1 MAKIM
6 NYSEKNVV
14 PNINTKTP
22 FFIVESYK
30 NIRTNIISL
39 LNKNGGNVLAIA
51 SPNAGEGK
59 STTAINVAIT
69 LSQLNKKVV
78 LLDADLRR
86 PSMNKR
92 LKIDAEIG
100 CVDYLCGNC
109 GIDDITVHY
118 NNYLDVIISGT
129 KAKNPTELF
138 SSENFESLIDELKER
153 YDYVVIDTPP
163 INPVS
168 DSLIISQKCDALIM
182 VVKAGSTTYYSFNK
196 AYDAL
201 KVLDIDI
208 SGVIL
213 NGSVSNPSYSYKYKN
228 KNSQYYKY

>member
-6 NYSEKNVV
+6 NNSEKNVV

-39 LNKNGGNVLAIA
+39 LNKNGGNVLAIT

-69 LSQLNKKVV
+69 LSQLNKKVL

-100 CVDYLCGNC
+100 CVDYLCENNK
-109 GIDDITVHY
+109 IDDIIVHY
-118 NNYLDVIISGT
+118 NNNLDVIISGS
-129 KAKNPTELF
+129 KSKNPTELF
-138 SSENFESLIDELKER
+138 SSENFEFLINELKER

-196 AYDAL
+196 AYDAF
-201 KVLDIDI
+201 KVLDIDV

-213 NGSVSNPSYSYKYKN
+213 NGSVSNASYSYKYKN
-228 KNSQYYKY
+228 KNSQYYK

>member
-6 NYSEKNVV
+6 NNSEKNVV

-39 LNKNGGNVLAIA
+39 LNKNGGNVLAIT

-69 LSQLNKKVV
+69 LSQLDKKVV

-100 CVDYLCGNC
+100 CVDYLCGNF

-118 NNYLDVIISGT
+118 NNYLDVIVSGS
-129 KAKNPTELF
+129 KAKNPAELF
-138 SSENFESLIDELKER
+138 SGENYENLINQLKER
-153 YDYVVIDTPP
+153 YDYVIIDTPP

-182 VVKAGSTTYYSFNK
+182 VVKSGSTTYYSFNK
-196 AYDAL
+196 AYEAL
-201 KVLDIDI
+201 RVLDIDV

-213 NGSVSNPSYSYKYKN
+213 NGTGSDPSCSYKYKN

>member
-6 NYSEKNVV
+6 NNSEKNVV

-39 LNKNGGNVLAIA
+39 LNKNGGNVLAIT

-86 PSMNKR
+86 SSVNKR

-100 CVDYLCGNC
+100 CVDYLCENNK
-109 GIDDITVHY
+109 IDDIIVHY
-118 NNYLDVIISGT
+118 NNNLDVIISGS
-129 KAKNPTELF
+129 KSKNPTELF

>member
-6 NYSEKNVV
+6 NNSEKNVV

-39 LNKNGGNVLAIA
+39 LNKNGGNVLAIT

-69 LSQLNKKVV
+69 LSQLNKKVL

-86 PSMNKR
+86 SSVNKR

-100 CVDYLCGNC
+100 CVDYLCENNK
-109 GIDDITVHY
+109 IDDIIVHY
-118 NNYLDVIISGT
+118 NNNLDVIISGS
-129 KAKNPTELF
+129 KSKNPTELF

-168 DSLIISQKCDALIM
+168 DSLIISQKCDTLVM

-196 AYDAL
+196 AYEAL

-213 NGSVSNPSYSYKYKN
+213 NGTYSNPSYSYKYKN

>member
-6 NYSEKNVV
+6 NNSEKNVV

-69 LSQLNKKVV
+69 LSQLNKKVL

-100 CVDYLCGNC
+100 CVDYLCGNNK
-109 GIDDITVHY
+109 IDDAIVNY
-118 NNYLDVIISGT
+118 NNYLDVVISGS

-201 KVLDIDI
+201 KVLDIDV

-213 NGSVSNPSYSYKYKN
+213 NGSVSNASYSYKYKN

>member
-6 NYSEKNVV
+6 NNSEKNVV
-14 PNINTKTP
+14 SNLNTKTP

-30 NIRTNIISL
+30 NIRTNILSL
-39 LNKNGGNVLAIA
+39 LNKNGGNVLAIT

-59 STTAINVAIT
+59 STTAINIAIT

-78 LLDADLRR
+78 LLDADSRR
-86 PSMNKR
+86 PSINKR
-92 LKIDAEIG
+92 LKIDSEIG
-100 CVDYLCGNC
+100 CVDYLCGNNK
-109 GIDDITVHY
+109 IDDIIVNY

-138 SSENFESLIDELKER
+138 SSENYESLINQLKER

-168 DSLIISQKCDALIM
+168 DSLIISQKCDALVM
-182 VVKAGSTTYYSFNK
+182 VLRAGSTTFYSFNK
-196 AYDAL
+196 AYEAL

-213 NGSVSNPSYSYKYKN
+213 NGSGSNPSYSYKYKN
-228 KNSQYYKY
+228 KNSLYYKY